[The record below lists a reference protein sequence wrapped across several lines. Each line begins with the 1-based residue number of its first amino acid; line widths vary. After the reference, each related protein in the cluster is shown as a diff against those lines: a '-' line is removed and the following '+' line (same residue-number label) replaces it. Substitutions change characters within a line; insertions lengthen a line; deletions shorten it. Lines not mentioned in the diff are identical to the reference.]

1 MNKIKKNVKNY
12 CADGLLMVSLNCT
25 WMCNYNCEVKQMFKK
40 LSSTNIDANHDY
52 GYIQVFIDYLKEII
66 EMLKELFSGLTKK
79 DDATTT
85 TGA

>member
-1 MNKIKKNVKNY
+1 
-12 CADGLLMVSLNCT
+12 
-25 WMCNYNCEVKQMFKK
+25 MFKK

-66 EMLKELFSGLTKK
+66 EILKELFSGITKK